1 MEYSQEQLNYF
12 RLCYIAFDLVPVGL
26 RYIFKNEWDFLY
38 KTTLTGEWK
47 DTAQNGHDFNNKESK
62 SSRKKNA
69 RSLAIINNGDTAE
82 WDCTCLF
89 FAILYSDSMGNTLSP
104 AVRKEVDDIR
114 QVRNEIA
121 HITEAKLTDADFQTS
136 VDRVLNAFTSLGLA
150 ITEIQEIKNQ
160 KTFPTKEV
168 EKIRKQVCDLQAEL
182 DQTKRTL
189 ESTEAALVSLTQE
202 ISVELQP
209 FCILAS
215 CPPHDTIRRSHDIE
229 RITNEM
235 QELYKSSSRA
245 VSTVYLSGNPGC
257 GKSQLA
263 REIGQQF
270 FSKQNND
277 LIFVATLN
285 TESIDKLADSYLT
298 LGRHLGITEYALKGL
313 ESIKE
318 EKPIEA
324 IKQLHRLILP
334 KTRKFTRWLIIADNV
349 IDLRLVRDLLP
360 ETGSKEWGHG
370 QVLITTQDSGIIPQN
385 APHTYHE
392 SLSKGMR
399 RDEAV
404 KLLETVSRISD
415 RVQAEN
421 VAELLDFQPL
431 ALAAAAYF
439 VQTVVSSG
447 SSNYNWKAYL
457 QDISTYSQ
465 RKSAETV
472 LANESSAYP
481 KTTMAAVEMAIQRAV
496 ETDEVLLH
504 TYSFLSL
511 CANDDLPLETVLKF
525 VKAQVKDHPEVLMKA
540 NIVRS
545 SLSLVHSEEGGE
557 RTYLRLHKVVHD
569 ALKRGEIAN
578 LKSYRESDHTMAEA
592 VKIFNSQLQENY
604 EKYGFC
610 KKLRPHCES
619 LLKQMTSEF
628 SSDEST
634 FSERFALFIDL
645 DTVID
650 WLHNL
655 AKLCQKSSHFF
666 FAKIV
671 VNLAYDLLR
680 NLDDTS
686 TGAFARKGRVLNVT
700 GEVYHWLGEYNQAKE
715 LHEKALIIRKKIFGE
730 DHADIA
736 TSYNNL
742 ALVCYTLGEH
752 NQAKDLHEKA
762 LIIRKKIF
770 GEDHADVAT
779 SCDNLALVRCR
790 WLLLALAGY
799 PDENNNNPK
808 KKVRRRVEDD
818 GKREKAVPLTN
829 SQTGKTVNTRN
840 ISGML
845 LCCKEKAK
853 QAREN

>member
-1 MEYSQEQLNYF
+1 MQDYKVVMEYSQEQLNYF

-26 RYIFKNEWDFLY
+26 RQIFKNEWDFLY
-38 KTTLTGEWK
+38 KGTLIREWK
-47 DTAQNGHDFNNKESK
+47 DTAQNGCDFYNKESK
-62 SSRKKNA
+62 ASRKKN
-69 RSLAIINNGDTAE
+69 SGCLATIQKGNIAE

-89 FAILYSDSMGNTLSP
+89 FAILYSDSIGTTLSP

-136 VDRVLNAFTSLGLA
+136 VNRVLKAFTALGIA
-150 ITEIQEIKNQ
+150 VTEIQEIKHQ
-160 KTFPTKEV
+160 TTFPTKEV
-168 EKIRKQVCDLQAEL
+168 EKIRKQVRDLQAEL
-182 DQTKRTL
+182 DQTKSTL
-189 ESTEAALVSLTQE
+189 QSTEAALVSAKEENKCLTQE
-202 ISVELQP
+202 ISAKLEP
-209 FCILAS
+209 FCILVS
-215 CPPHDTIRRSHDIE
+215 HPPHDIISRSHDIE
-229 RITNEM
+229 RITNKME
-235 QELYKSSSRA
+235 ELNNGSSETI
-245 VSTVYLSGNPGC
+245 STVYLSGNPGC

-270 FSKQNND
+270 FSKQNDD
-277 LIFVATLN
+277 LIFAATLN
-285 TESIDKLADSYLT
+285 TESIETLVDSYLT

-313 ESIKE
+313 ESFKE

-334 KTRKFTRWLIIADNV
+334 KTIKFTKWLIIADNV

-360 ETGSKEWGHG
+360 QTGSKDWGHG
-370 QVLITTQDSGIIPQN
+370 QVLITTQDSGKIPQS

-404 KLLETVSRISD
+404 ELLETVSKISE

-421 VAELLDFQPL
+421 VAEQLDFQPL

-439 VQTVVSSG
+439 VQTVVTSG

-472 LANESSAYP
+472 LANESSAYA

-511 CANDDLPLETVLKF
+511 CANDDVPLETVLKF
-525 VKAQVKDHPEVLMKA
+525 VKAQVKDYLEVLMKA
-540 NIVRS
+540 KIVRS
-545 SLSLVHSEEGGE
+545 SLSLVHSEEGGK

-578 LKSYRESDHTMAEA
+578 LKSCRERDHTMAEA
-592 VKIFNSQLQENY
+592 VKIFNSQLNENHENY
-604 EKYGFC
+604 AFC
-610 KKLRPHCES
+610 QKLRPHCES
-619 LLKQMTSEF
+619 LLKQVTSEF

-634 FSERFALFIDL
+634 FSERFAPFINL

-650 WLHNL
+650 WLHTL
-655 AKLCQKSSHFF
+655 ARVCQNSSYFF

-671 VNLAYDLLR
+671 VNLAYDLLG

-686 TGAFARKGRVLNVT
+686 TSTFARKGRVLNIS
-700 GEVYHWLGEYNQAKE
+700 GEVYYSLGEYNQAKK
-715 LHEKALIIRKKIFGE
+715 LHEKALIIHKKMFGE
-730 DHADIA
+730 DHANVA

-742 ALVCYTLGEH
+742 AL
-752 NQAKDLHEKA
+752 
-762 LIIRKKIF
+762 
-770 GEDHADVAT
+770 
-779 SCDNLALVRCR
+779 
-790 WLLLALAGY
+790 
-799 PDENNNNPK
+799 
-808 KKVRRRVEDD
+808 
-818 GKREKAVPLTN
+818 
-829 SQTGKTVNTRN
+829 
-840 ISGML
+840 
-845 LCCKEKAK
+845 
-853 QAREN
+853 